1 MQITEAGK
9 TYLEDLLKQHNA
21 EGIRVIFAGAGCC
34 GPKLGLSLAEPLSDD
49 IVEVINDIKVSI
61 ENRVVPH
68 TQDVTLDFRST
79 EAGSGLVL
87 VGQSNC

>member
-1 MQITEAGK
+1 MLITDAGK
-9 TYLEDLLKQHNA
+9 AYIENLLKEHNS
-21 EGIRVIFAGAGCC
+21 EGIRGVFAGAGCC
-34 GPKLGLSLAEPLSDD
+34 GPKLGLSLADPEDDD
-49 IVEVINDIKVSI
+49 IVQVVNGIRVAI

-68 TQDVTLDFRST
+68 TQAVTLDCQST

>member
-1 MQITEAGK
+1 MQITDAGK
-9 TYLEDLLKQHNA
+9 IYVDRLLKEHNA

-34 GPKLGLSLAEPLSDD
+34 GPKLGLSLDEPHDDD
-49 IVEVINDIKVSI
+49 IVQIINDIKVAI

-68 TQDVTLDFRST
+68 TQDVSLDFKST

-87 VGQSNC
+87 VGQTNC

>member
-1 MQITEAGK
+1 MKITDAGK
-9 TYLEDLLKQHNA
+9 TYLEDLLKGHNA

-34 GPKLGLSLAEPLSDD
+34 GPKLGLSLDEPQEND
-49 IVEVINDIKVSI
+49 IVEIINDIKVAI

-68 TQDVTLDFRST
+68 TRGVILDFQST

-87 VGQSNC
+87 VGQPYC

>member
-1 MQITEAGK
+1 MQITDAGK
-9 TYLEDLLKQHNA
+9 TFLDGLLKEHNA

-34 GPKLGLSLAEPLSDD
+34 GPKLGLSLDDPHDDD
-49 IVEVINDIKVSI
+49 IVQIINGIKVSI

-68 TQDVTLDFRST
+68 TQGVSLDFKNT

-87 VGQSNC
+87 VGQGNC